1 MIKDANILLSLV
13 NTYLRNNGGTIKDFA
28 FENDVEQSELE
39 ATLNKIGY
47 YYDEKQNKFI
57 SK

>member
-28 FENDVEQSELE
+28 FEKGFEEREVET
-39 ATLNKIGY
+39 ALNNIGY
-47 YYDEKQNKFI
+47 FYSEEQNKFI
-57 SK
+57 LK